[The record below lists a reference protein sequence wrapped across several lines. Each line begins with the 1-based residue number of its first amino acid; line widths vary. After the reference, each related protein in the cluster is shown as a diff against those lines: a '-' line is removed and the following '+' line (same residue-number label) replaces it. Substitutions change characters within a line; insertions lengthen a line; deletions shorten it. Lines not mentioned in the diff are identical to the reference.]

1 MASAITLN
9 NLQIGRVYMLSQH
22 SAFWNLPVN
31 RKLHSDLLKY
41 CICLREGYGTQWI
54 LFYFVKTQLS
64 VPALETIQ
72 VINNLMEVSCLLLS
86 PLTWSLPPLFPK
98 ETLASPPNPHSHR
111 HSSLATQGLP
121 SSPKKRRTGYGRAS
135 TSFPIH
141 RAVSW
146 RVRSFGLQQ
155 APGIF
160 IPAQPLGESNRLL
173 WWLGKIT
180 IPWKIVL

>member
-41 CICLREGYGTQWI
+41 CICLHEGYGTQWI

-98 ETLASPPNPHSHR
+98 ETLASPSNPHSHR

-121 SSPKKRRTGYGRAS
+121 SSPKRRRTGYGRAS

-141 RAVSW
+141 RAVSR
-146 RVRSFGLQQ
+146 RVRSLGFSRLQAFSFQLSHLGNPIGFYDGL
-155 APGIF
+155 G
-160 IPAQPLGESNRLL
+160 R
-173 WWLGKIT
+173 
-180 IPWKIVL
+180 